1 MVLIRRFLYRVDFK
15 LKLSTL
21 SFLRLYS
28 VAEISTKSADGFSPV
43 SKREER
49 VDEGEIALQGEG
61 DGQVHRHHHE
71 CLKHMYKEEKNEI
84 VAVLQY
90 LAHTSNP

>member
-1 MVLIRRFLYRVDFK
+1 M
-15 LKLSTL
+15 
-21 SFLRLYS
+21 
-28 VAEISTKSADGFSPV
+28 

-71 CLKHMYKEEKNEI
+71 CLKQKEEKMSRFFRHQ
-84 VAVLQY
+84 VCYQSA
-90 LAHTSNP
+90 TSQARLKGGTRRGSR

>member
-1 MVLIRRFLYRVDFK
+1 MAGIC
-15 LKLSTL
+15 
-21 SFLRLYS
+21 
-28 VAEISTKSADGFSPV
+28 TKSAGGFSPV

-71 CLKHMYKEEKNEI
+71 CLKHTKKKKMKESRSYNI
-84 VAVLQY
+84 
-90 LAHTSNP
+90 